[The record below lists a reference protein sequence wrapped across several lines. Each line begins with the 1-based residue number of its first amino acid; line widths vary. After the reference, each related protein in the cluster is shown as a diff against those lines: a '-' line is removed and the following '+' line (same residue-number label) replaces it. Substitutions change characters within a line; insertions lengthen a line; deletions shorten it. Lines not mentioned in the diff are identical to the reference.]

1 MRDFEQ
7 KTEVDGSRSLDFLSF
22 SSFPLSSSSHLAAA
36 PAAVHLREELGLAP
50 GGGLS
55 LVESIGAA
63 AGGPGPEQGA
73 EERRRR
79 RRRKRR
85 RRKRPTTTTTK
96 PKPEPKPKTTK
107 PSSAASSTPPA
118 RAASAASS
126 CPRPRASPAPRPC
139 PRLRDWGTTCP
150 RTPSSSLG
158 TACRPTQRRQGTFR
172 GRCRASPWNRPW

>member
-1 MRDFEQ
+1 VLSRGNFRKEHERRVFEGGEREGDESLRGKRERRRLKEVRDFEQ
-7 KTEVDGSRSLDFLSF
+7 KMEVDGSRSLDFLSF

-79 RRRKRR
+79 RRRKRGGR
-85 RRKRPTTTTTK
+85 V
-96 PKPEPKPKTTK
+96 
-107 PSSAASSTPPA
+107 
-118 RAASAASS
+118 
-126 CPRPRASPAPRPC
+126 
-139 PRLRDWGTTCP
+139 
-150 RTPSSSLG
+150 
-158 TACRPTQRRQGTFR
+158 R
-172 GRCRASPWNRPW
+172 GVGVVVVVV